1 MLADRSISF
10 KFRATLDYSESDMD
24 RSFLKITAKRAQEV
38 AEGGGVNRSKKI
50 DAATEKRV
58 TEDDFFSHARFLQT
72 NGPV

>member
-1 MLADRSISF
+1 MLADRSISY

-50 DAATEKRV
+50 DTKSENPI
-58 TEDDFFSHARFLQT
+58 TEDD
-72 NGPV
+72 